1 MVSGFSLPRLRLK
14 SSFLKAVDYYW
25 LNVNSVLLIRADH
38 WGHRKWVTSLFT
50 KLYMSSITPHSHVL
64 TVLYLLYRTY
74 CFVLY
79 CIALTVSTCCIA
91 LTVLYGRLYVT
102 RLSQLEYSAISCCA
116 YFYILYRI
124 YAASII
130 SPIGHLLDTCQTPVR
145 HPDNVIP
152 SIHHCFILP

>member
-1 MVSGFSLPRLRLK
+1 MGHI
-14 SSFLKAVDYYW
+14 SFHQA
-25 LNVNSVLLIRADH
+25 
-38 WGHRKWVTSLFT
+38 
-50 KLYMSSITPHSHVL
+50 LYVIYHPTLTRTYRIVL
-64 TVLYLLYRTY
+64 TVSYLLFHTY

-91 LTVLYGRLYVT
+91 LTVSYGRFYVT
-102 RLSQLEYSAISCCA
+102 RPSQLVYSAISCCA
-116 YFYILYRI
+116 YFYILYKI
-124 YAASII
+124 YATSII